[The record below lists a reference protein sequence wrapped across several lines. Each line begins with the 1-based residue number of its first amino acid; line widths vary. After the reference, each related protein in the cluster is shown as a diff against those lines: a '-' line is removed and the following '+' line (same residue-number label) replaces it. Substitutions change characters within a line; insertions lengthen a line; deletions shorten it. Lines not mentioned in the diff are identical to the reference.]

1 MFKGTRLGVIAGV
14 LFFAANSPAREID
27 PSVNLC
33 QAIAQTEAGGEL
45 ILKPGDYQ
53 GGCKIRRPMV
63 IRAADPKQRPR
74 IVYQTRASNV
84 LEVYASQVT
93 IRGLELGPSL
103 HDVDGVRVLSGNDVI
118 VEDCVFRR
126 LGGIAVVAN
135 HQSVRGLTVRRN
147 QIFDSRATAMY
158 FGCHDGGHCAM
169 SALLV
174 EHNTIE
180 RVDAPPD
187 QVGYGVQFKL
197 NSTGVI
203 RSNVIVDT
211 KGPPIMVYGAADDTK
226 PSIIE
231 GNYVAGSRT
240 SSGIVVGGGP
250 AIVRYNIAKHNAEA
264 GIALLDYGKR
274 GLLRGLVVGHNTTD
288 GNGKGTILAP
298 EGVRYRTENSLNPA
312 PAR

>member
-1 MFKGTRLGVIAGV
+1 MFKATRLGVIAAL
-14 LFFAANSPAREID
+14 LFLSTSAAAREID

-33 QAIAQTEAGGEL
+33 EAIAQTQAGGEL
-45 ILKPGDYQ
+45 ILRPGDYP
-53 GGCKIRRPMV
+53 GGCKIRRSMV
-63 IRAADPKQRPR
+63 IRAADLQRRPR
-74 IVYQTRASNV
+74 IVYQARATNV
-84 LEVYASQVT
+84 FEIYASQVT
-93 IRGLELGPSL
+93 IRGLELGPTL
-103 HDVDGVRVLSGNDVI
+103 EHVDGVRVFSGNDIVI
-118 VEDCVFRR
+118 EDCVFRR

-135 HQSVRGLTVRRN
+135 HQSVRGLTARQN

-169 SALLV
+169 SAILV
-174 EHNTIE
+174 ERNSIE
-180 RVDAPPD
+180 RVDASRE

-203 RSNVIVDT
+203 RDNVIVDT
-211 KGPPIMVYGAADDTK
+211 KGPPIMVYGAVDNDK

-250 AIVRYNIAKHNAEA
+250 AIVRHNIAKGNAEA
-264 GIALLDYGKR
+264 GIELLDYSKR
-274 GLLRGLVVGHNTTD
+274 GLLRGLVVAHNTVD
-288 GNGKGTILAP
+288 GNRKGAILAP
-298 EGVRYRTENSLNPA
+298 EGVRYRAENSLNRA